1 MHTQGMVI
9 LNRSLAAAVL
19 ISQLWI
25 FYLWLSGSRNLISP
39 VMLTV
44 WGGTVILALLLS
56 HVRHQKKLSRLMQG
70 TFIFGFVLALLTAA
84 IEYTVSSMP

>member
-1 MHTQGMVI
+1 MDTRKKNF

-19 ISQLWI
+19 ISQFWI
-25 FYLWLSGSRNLISP
+25 FYLWLSGSLNLLSP

-44 WGGTVILALLLS
+44 WSGTLILALLLS
-56 HVRHQKKLSRLMQG
+56 HARQQKKLSRLMQG